1 MNPRV
6 KLWPPS
12 PAMIVAFVALVAA
25 LSGTAVALPGKNL
38 ITSDDIKK
46 GAVKS
51 PDIGRG
57 AVSSTKLRNGAVT
70 NPKVGNGSVTT
81 AKLRNDAVT
90 GEKVNE
96 DTLGQV
102 PSATSAAN
110 ANTVGGLAPS
120 GVVRTA
126 FAGHGIDTLV
136 GVSGT
141 ALTTTITAPGPGFLL
156 IDAGSDV
163 FGSAAD
169 EYSCLIEVDAV
180 PSVPSVRTS
189 EFEAAAADSEENCTT
204 ETTVQVAAG
213 SHTVDFEY
221 TGVAATTTV
230 DESALQV
237 LYVPFGATGT
247 QP

>member
-1 MNPRV
+1 MHVPFKGRR
-6 KLWPPS
+6 PS
-12 PAMIVAFVALVAA
+12 PAMGVAFLALILAV
-25 LSGTAVALPGKNL
+25 SGTAVALPGKNRV
-38 ITSDDIKK
+38 TSDDLKR
-46 GAVKS
+46 GAVKNS
-51 PDIGRG
+51 DIARG

-70 NPKVGNGSVTT
+70 NPKVGNGAVST

-96 DTLGQV
+96 ATLGQV
-102 PSATSAAN
+102 PSAASATN
-110 ANTVGGLAPS
+110 ANTVGGLAP
-120 GVVRTA
+120 GAVVRSA
-126 FAGHGIDTLV
+126 FAEHGINTLV

-156 IDAGSDV
+156 INAGSDV

-169 EYSCLIEVDAV
+169 VYNCFIEVDGV
-180 PSVPSVRTS
+180 QSTPSLRTS
-189 EFEAAAADSEENCTT
+189 EFNTTENEDNCAT

-213 SHTVDFEY
+213 SHTVDFEF

-237 LYVPFGATGT
+237 LYVPFGANGA

>member
-1 MNPRV
+1 MRLPFTRRR
-6 KLWPPS
+6 PS
-12 PAMIVAFVALVAA
+12 PAMGVAFLALVLAV
-25 LSGTAVALPGKNL
+25 SGTAVALPGKNL
-38 ITSDDIKK
+38 ITSDDIKR
-46 GAVKS
+46 GAVKN

-70 NPKVGNGSVTT
+70 NPKVGNGAVST

-96 DTLGQV
+96 ATLGQV

-120 GVVRTA
+120 GVVRSA
-126 FAGHGIDTLV
+126 FAEHGINTLV

-163 FGSAAD
+163 FGGAAD
-169 EYSCLIEVDAV
+169 VYNCFIEVDAV
-180 PSVPSVRTS
+180 QSVPSLRTS
-189 EFEAAAADSEENCTT
+189 EFNAAENEENCTT